1 MKTRYF
7 DNAATTKVKE
17 EVIEKMFPYLV
28 EEYGNPSSL
37 YKKGRTAKIGIE
49 DARQKVADLIN
60 CEKNEVFF
68 TSGGTESD
76 NTALKGIMHLS
87 ENSKKHI
94 ITTKIEHPAILNS
107 CATLEKEGYEVTYLN
122 VDKDGMVDLEDV
134 VNNIKEN
141 TVLIS
146 IMYANNEIGVIEPI
160 EKIGEIARK
169 RGIIFHTDAVQ
180 ACGNVDIDVK
190 KQNIDM
196 LSISGHKI
204 GAPKGIGA
212 IYVKN
217 CIKFN
222 NFIDGGHQE
231 KEKRAGTENVAGIVG
246 LGEACKIAK
255 NNMENHIMKLK
266 KMRDY
271 YFSEMK
277 KEIADIKINGSL
289 EQRLPG
295 NRNISFKN
303 INGSELLLK
312 LDEKGICASAGSACS
327 SGNSTPSHVLTA
339 IGVDSEYAEGT
350 LRVTFGDEN
359 TQEDLEYLIK
369 NLKDIVRNLKNK

>member
-87 ENSKKHI
+87 ENNKKHI

-222 NFIDGGHQE
+222 IYVKIRVRNID
-231 KEKRAGTENVAGIVG
+231 K
-246 LGEACKIAK
+246 
-255 NNMENHIMKLK
+255 
-266 KMRDY
+266 
-271 YFSEMK
+271 MK
-277 KEIADIKINGSL
+277 KKSI
-289 EQRLPG
+289 
-295 NRNISFKN
+295 
-303 INGSELLLK
+303 
-312 LDEKGICASAGSACS
+312 
-327 SGNSTPSHVLTA
+327 
-339 IGVDSEYAEGT
+339 
-350 LRVTFGDEN
+350 
-359 TQEDLEYLIK
+359 YLQ
-369 NLKDIVRNLKNK
+369 